1 MGRILDKLDCRPIP
15 ELKDDFQNLT
25 EGKEASFQKSLV
37 IPWNLVGMGERTTFF
52 LPWKTGQSHLFAV
65 QPVGS
70 EEGQVFSRDLVVDA
84 FCSFVHLLFA
94 SFFLK
99 MFFTCS
105 FPLHCFFALSF
116 PESRWMWK
124 LQQRKRSKRRKRP
137 QRWMGLSDVSLPHVP
152 SILYNEGLS

>member
-1 MGRILDKLDCRPIP
+1 MGHYRPIP

-37 IPWNLVGMGERTTFF
+37 IRWNLVGMGERTTFF

-94 SFFLK
+94 RFFQWFLHVPFLYPFFL
-99 MFFTCS
+99 
-105 FPLHCFFALSF
+105 H
-116 PESRWMWK
+116 
-124 LQQRKRSKRRKRP
+124 
-137 QRWMGLSDVSLPHVP
+137 
-152 SILYNEGLS
+152 